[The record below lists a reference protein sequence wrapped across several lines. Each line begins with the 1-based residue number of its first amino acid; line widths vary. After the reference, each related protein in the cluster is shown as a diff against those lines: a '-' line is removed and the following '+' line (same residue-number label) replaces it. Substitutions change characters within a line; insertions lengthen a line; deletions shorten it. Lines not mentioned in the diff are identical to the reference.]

1 MDLYLFVS
9 ISSNFSLWV
18 CNREDVGIVLI
29 FRCRFLGDEW
39 LFRSRGFGFEGG
51 MRILGVLVNLV

>member
-1 MDLYLFVS
+1 MDLYLFVL

-29 FRCRFLGDEW
+29 FWCLFLGDEW

-51 MRILGVLVNLV
+51 MRILGVLVGLV